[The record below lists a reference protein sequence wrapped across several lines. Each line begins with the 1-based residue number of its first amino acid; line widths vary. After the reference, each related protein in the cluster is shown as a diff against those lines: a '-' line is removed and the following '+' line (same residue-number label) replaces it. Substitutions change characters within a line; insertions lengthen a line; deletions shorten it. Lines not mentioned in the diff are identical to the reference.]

1 MEIRL
6 RAEEHGAKLSPVP
19 PTPGTPSQEGDL
31 SVQNRQRA
39 TALTMGDPSRE
50 TTEGDQRVSS
60 PALSDK
66 GEIWSVL
73 CVLCEGVQFWV
84 SKGFKS
90 SSQFL
95 NIFIGITKLWLYFSA
110 VGFFIS

>member
-1 MEIRL
+1 MCRASVVDKESLIKMKDKELEKMEIRL

-73 CVLCEGVQFWV
+73 CLLCEGVNFGCQKG
-84 SKGFKS
+84 SKVH
-90 SSQFL
+90 L
-95 NIFIGITKLWLYFSA
+95 NF
-110 VGFFIS
+110 